1 METADISSALHKING
16 DLTKLINDMGR
27 YARKQE
33 KKKYSN
39 SKCRKDL
46 IAYFEDHLD
55 SLSTRELVVNE
66 AECKATK
73 WVGRYL
79 LWAKQNNETSFNA
92 AVKLVRGHIVYEAA
106 FLPGFASNT
115 QSLEG
120 TVLYLD
126 SPTVCRALGYGTEE
140 EERLVNE
147 AISVIGEFGKVAFA
161 YEMQMGKKAYDA
173 FLSKLKCSRVR
184 IMHIKANQPKDEYLN
199 GLESA
204 FYLKKLSLMYR
215 AILLDLLGVP
225 ANLYEKRLRH
235 RVETLDNWFAENH
248 RKL

>member
-1 METADISSALHKING
+1 MPFVEDSVLQLYGMKFKITDVVDKIVSRCGIGLPSPVVEGLLRRLAKSGYIKRANGFYEHTSKPMETADVSSALHKING

-106 FLPGFASNT
+106 FLLGFASNT

-147 AISVIGEFGKVAFA
+147 AISMLQRAGAE
-161 YEMQMGKKAYDA
+161 
-173 FLSKLKCSRVR
+173 LRVF
-184 IMHIKANQPKDEYLN
+184 H
-199 GLESA
+199 
-204 FYLKKLSLMYR
+204 
-215 AILLDLLGVP
+215 
-225 ANLYEKRLRH
+225 
-235 RVETLDNWFAENH
+235 ENN
-248 RKL
+248 

>member
-1 METADISSALHKING
+1 MPIDI
-16 DLTKLINDMGR
+16 R
-27 YARKQE
+27 
-33 KKKYSN
+33 
-39 SKCRKDL
+39 C
-46 IAYFEDHLD
+46 
-55 SLSTRELVVNE
+55 
-66 AECKATK
+66 
-73 WVGRYL
+73 
-79 LWAKQNNETSFNA
+79 
-92 AVKLVRGHIVYEAA
+92 A
-106 FLPGFASNT
+106 FLIELAEPLIEMCNKERGLFPDLAAKNKPT
-115 QSLEG
+115 LKEC
-120 TVLYLD
+120 LD
-126 SPTVCRALGYGTEE
+126 A
-140 EERLVNE
+140 
-147 AISVIGEFGKVAFA
+147 VIGEFGKVAFA

-235 RVETLDNWFAENH
+235 RVETLNNWFAENH